1 MTPAQ
6 AHVLATITRLTVDGV
21 SPSYRDLAKALDI
34 HSLQAIHAMLHRLRA
49 LGLVDF
55 EDGRKRTLRVV
66 GAEMLRGMNRVELRR
81 LRTQI
86 NTKLRE
92 MQADA

>member
-6 AHVLATITRLTVDGV
+6 AKVIATISRLTVDGV

-34 HSLQAIHAMLHRLRA
+34 RSLQAIHAMLHRLRA

-55 EDGRKRTLRVV
+55 EDGRRRTLRVI
-66 GAEMLRGMNRVELRR
+66 GSGLLHGMSMTELRR
-81 LRTQI
+81 LRSSI
-86 NTKLRE
+86 DAKLRE
-92 MQADA
+92 MREDA